1 MKEIIAALEANKKVT
16 DYKINESK
24 KESSE
29 FFFVKGKLETVRAT
43 DTRDVTA
50 TVYVD
55 HDGHKGDA
63 SFPVYPSTTPADLE
77 RLVEEAAQKALLI
90 QNEPYTLPE
99 NDAGDF
105 QVESNFEGHSLSGLA
120 ETIAKAVFAAERVE
134 HSALNSVEVFV
145 NRYTGR
151 VCNSRGVDKTQTRYA
166 AMVEAI
172 PTYNGEEQSVELYQ
186 QINFSGLD
194 EHALKTEISDKL
206 KAVKARYEAV
216 RPETMPECPVILNKE
231 ELEELFGTLTWQLN
245 YSTVYSKSNLFHKGD
260 ALQKDPTG
268 DKITLTMLGE
278 APGSVSSARFDSDGL
293 SLGSI
298 RLIED
303 GVAVNYYGA
312 NRYGQY
318 LGEKPT
324 GMLRCIKVEP
334 GSACEKC
341 LSRAPYL
348 EVVSMSGLQVDPF
361 NDYIGG
367 EVRLAYY
374 NDGRTVTPLTGI
386 SIAGKLSEVLSTIRL
401 AKATAVH
408 DSYAGPD
415 KAILQGMKVF

>member
-43 DTRDVTA
+43 DTKDVTV

-63 SFPVYPSTTPADLE
+63 SFPVYPSTTSADLE
-77 RLVEEAAQKALLI
+77 RLVDEAADKALLI

-99 NDAGDF
+99 NDAGEF
-105 QVESNFEGHSLSGLA
+105 MVESNFEGHSLSGLA
-120 ETIAKAVFAAERVE
+120 ETIAKAVFSAERVE
-134 HSALNSVEVFV
+134 HSALNAVEIFV

-151 VCNSRGVDKTQTRYA
+151 VRNSRGVDKTQTRYT

-172 PTYNGEEQSVELYQ
+172 PTYNGEKQSVELYQ
-186 QINFSGLD
+186 QLNFSSLD
-194 EHALKTEISDKL
+194 EDALKAEISDKL

-216 RPETMPECPVILNKE
+216 RPETMPECPVILNKG
-231 ELEELFGTLTWQLN
+231 ELEELFGTLAQQLN

-260 ALQKDPTG
+260 AIQKDPTG
-268 DKITLTMLGE
+268 DKLTLTMLGE
-278 APGSVSSARFDSDGL
+278 APGCVTGAKFDADGL
-293 SLGSI
+293 SLGSV

-303 GVAVNYYGA
+303 GAAVNYYGA

-318 LGEKPT
+318 LGERPT
-324 GMLRCIKVEP
+324 GILRCIQVEP

-341 LSRAPYL
+341 LSKAPSL
-348 EVVSMSGLQVDPF
+348 EVISMSGLQVDLF

-374 NDGRTVTPLTGI
+374 NDGEKITPITGI

-401 AKATAVH
+401 SKAVAVH
-408 DSYAGPD
+408 DSYTGPA
-415 KAILQGMKVF
+415 KAILQDMKVF

>member
-1 MKEIIAALEANKKVT
+1 MKEIIAALEANQKVT

-43 DTRDVTA
+43 DVKDVTV

-55 HDGHKGDA
+55 HDGCKGDA
-63 SFPVYPSTTPADLE
+63 SFPVYPSTTPADLA
-77 RLVEEAAQKALLI
+77 RLVDEAAEKALLI
-90 QNEPYTLPE
+90 HNEPYALPE
-99 NDAGDF
+99 NDAGEYT
-105 QVESNFEGHSLSGLA
+105 VESNFEGHGLSELA
-120 ETIAKAVFAAERVE
+120 ETIAKAVFSADRVE
-134 HSALNSVEVFV
+134 NSALNAVEIFV
-145 NRYTGR
+145 NRYTVR
-151 VCNSRGVDKTQTRYA
+151 VRNSRGVDKTQTRYT

-172 PTYNGEEQSVELYQ
+172 PTYNGEKQSVELYQ
-186 QINFSGLD
+186 QLNFSSLD
-194 EHALKTEISDKL
+194 EAALKAEISDKL

-216 RPETMPECPVILNKE
+216 RPETMPECPVILNKG
-231 ELEELFGTLTWQLN
+231 ELEGLFGTLTRQLN

-260 ALQKDPTG
+260 AIQKDPTG
-268 DKITLTMLGE
+268 DKLTLTMLGE
-278 APGSVSSARFDSDGL
+278 APGCVTGAKFDGDGL
-293 SLGSI
+293 PLGSV

-324 GMLRCIKVEP
+324 GLLRCIKVEP
-334 GSACEKC
+334 GTACEKC
-341 LSRAPYL
+341 LSKAPSL
-348 EVVSMSGLQVDPF
+348 EVISMSGLQVDPF

-374 NDGRTVTPLTGI
+374 NDGEKITPITGI

-401 AKATAVH
+401 SRATAVH
-408 DSYAGPD
+408 DSYTGPE

>member
-16 DYKINESK
+16 DYKINESR

-43 DTRDVTA
+43 DVKDVTV

-55 HDGHKGDA
+55 HDGCKGDA

-77 RLVEEAAQKALLI
+77 RLVDEAADKALLI

-99 NDAGDF
+99 NDAGEYT
-105 QVESNFEGHSLSGLA
+105 VESNFEGRSLSELA
-120 ETIAKAVFAAERVE
+120 ETIAKAVFSADRVE
-134 HSALNSVEVFV
+134 NSALNAVEIFV
-145 NRYTGR
+145 NRHIVR
-151 VCNSRGVDKTQTRYA
+151 VRNSRGVDKTQTRYT

-172 PTYNGEEQSVELYQ
+172 PTYNGEKQSVELYQ
-186 QINFSGLD
+186 QLNFSSLD
-194 EHALKTEISDKL
+194 EAALQTEIADKL

-231 ELEELFGTLTWQLN
+231 ELEGLFGTLTRQLN
-245 YSTVYSKSNLFHKGD
+245 YSAVYSKSNLFHKGD
-260 ALQKDPTG
+260 AIQKDPAG
-268 DKITLTMLGE
+268 DKLTLTMLGE
-278 APGSVSSARFDSDGL
+278 APGCVTGAKFDGDGL

-303 GVAVNYYGA
+303 GVAVNYFGA
-312 NRYGQY
+312 SRYGQY

-324 GMLRCIKVEP
+324 GLLRCIQVEP
-334 GSACEKC
+334 GTACEKC
-341 LSRAPYL
+341 LSRAPSL
-348 EVVSMSGLQVDPF
+348 EVISMSGLQVDPF

-374 NDGRTVTPLTGI
+374 NDGEKLTPLTGI
-386 SIAGKLSEVLSTIRL
+386 SIAGKLSEGLSTIRFS
-401 AKATAVH
+401 KATAVH
-408 DSYAGPD
+408 DSYTGPA

>member
-1 MKEIIAALEANKKVT
+1 MKEIIAALEANQKVT

-29 FFFVKGKLETVRAT
+29 LFFVKGRLETVRAT
-43 DTRDVTA
+43 DVKDVTV

-55 HDGHKGDA
+55 HGGCKGDA

-77 RLVEEAAQKALLI
+77 RLVDEAAEKALLI

-105 QVESNFEGHSLSGLA
+105 AVESNFEGHSLSDLA
-120 ETIAKAVFAAERVE
+120 ETIARAVFSADRVE
-134 HSALNSVEVFV
+134 HSALNAVEIFV
-145 NRYTGR
+145 NRYTVR
-151 VCNSRGVDKTQTRYA
+151 VRNSRGVDKTQTRYT

-172 PTYNGEEQSVELYQ
+172 PTYNGEQQSVELYQ
-186 QINFSGLD
+186 QLNSSSLD
-194 EHALKTEISDKL
+194 EDALKAEIAGKL

-216 RPETMPECPVILNKE
+216 RPETMPECPVILNKG
-231 ELEELFGTLTWQLN
+231 ELEELFGTLTRQLN
-245 YSTVYSKSNLFHKGD
+245 YSTVYSKSNLFRKGD
-260 ALQKDPTG
+260 AIQKDPAG

-278 APGSVSSARFDSDGL
+278 APGCVTGAKFDADGL
-293 SLGSI
+293 PLGSV

-324 GMLRCIKVEP
+324 GILRCIQVEP
-334 GSACEKC
+334 GTACEKC
-341 LSRAPYL
+341 LSKAPSL
-348 EVVSMSGLQVDPF
+348 EVISMSGLQVDPF

-374 NDGRTVTPLTGI
+374 NDGEKITPLTGI

-401 AKATAVH
+401 ARATAVH
-408 DSYAGPD
+408 DSYTGPA

>member
-1 MKEIIAALEANKKVT
+1 MKEIIAALKANKKVT
-16 DYKINESK
+16 DYKINENK

-43 DTRDVTA
+43 DTKDVTV

-55 HDGHKGDA
+55 HDGKKGDA

-77 RLVEEAAQKALLI
+77 RLVDEAAEKALLI

-99 NDAGDF
+99 NDTGEYV
-105 QVESNFEGHSLSGLA
+105 VESNFEGHSLSELA
-120 ETIAKAVFAAERVE
+120 ETIAKAVFEAERVE
-134 HSALNSVEVFV
+134 QSALNAVEIFV

-151 VCNSRGVDKTQTRYA
+151 VRNSRGVDKTQTRCA

-172 PTYNGEEQSVELYQ
+172 PTYNGEKQSVELYQ
-186 QINFSGLD
+186 QLNFSSLD
-194 EHALKTEISDKL
+194 EAALKDEIAGKL
-206 KAVKARYEAV
+206 RAVKARYEAV
-216 RPETMPECPVILNKE
+216 RPETMPACPVILNKE
-231 ELEELFGTLTWQLN
+231 ELEELFGTLTGQLN

-260 ALQKDPTG
+260 AIQKDPTG

-278 APGSVSSARFDSDGL
+278 APGSVSSARFDGDGL
-293 SLGSI
+293 PLGSI

-312 NRYGQY
+312 NRFGQY

-324 GMLRCIKVEP
+324 GVLRCIRVEP
-334 GSACEKC
+334 GTACRMC

-348 EVVSMSGLQVDPF
+348 EVISMSGLQVDLF

-374 NDGRTVTPLTGI
+374 NDGETITPLTGI

-401 AKATAVH
+401 AKTTAVH
-408 DSYAGPD
+408 NSYTGPD
-415 KAILQGMKVF
+415 KAILQNMKVF